1 MKETLCRM
9 LVGAL
14 LLFSTL
20 SHAQVPSDTK
30 WELVKEGKGIK
41 VFTAPA
47 GSSGRKNIKATAT
60 MTSSLNKVQAVFR
73 DIAGQKAWVYATKQA
88 YLIKKTDDD
97 HLLYYNE
104 TALPWPA
111 SNRDIAIR
119 MTLKEDP
126 SSHTLAITQEGSPN
140 AAPVNKGIVRVPHLQ
155 GNWKFREE
163 GKGQLQVEYYLDID
177 PGGSLPNWVVN
188 TFVAKGPY
196 ETLVKLRELVSH

>member
-14 LLFSTL
+14 LLFSSL
-20 SHAQVPSDTK
+20 SQAQVPSGTN
-30 WELVKEGKGIK
+30 WELVKEGKGIQ

-47 GSSGRKNIKATAT
+47 GSSGRKYIKATAALT
-60 MTSSLNKVQAVFR
+60 GSLSKVQAVFR
-73 DIAGQKAWVYATKQA
+73 DIAGQKAWVYGTRQA
-88 YLIKKTDDD
+88 YLIQKTDDN

-111 SNRDIAIR
+111 SNRDVAIH

-126 SSHTLAITQEGSPN
+126 AHHTLAITQEGAPN
-140 AAPVNKGIVRVPHLQ
+140 AAPVHKGIVRVPHLE
-155 GNWKFREE
+155 GTWKFREDD
-163 GKGQLQVEYYLDID
+163 KGQLQVEYYLDID

-188 TFVAKGPY
+188 LFVAKGPY
-196 ETLVKLRELVSH
+196 ETLVKLQELVSQ